1 MDTKTQIFIERAE
14 KVHGEKYDYTRTVY
28 VQARSKLT
36 ISCKKHGDFDQ
47 IADSIYEEAFLSLE
61 LSITSDKQ

>member
-14 KVHGEKYDYTRTVY
+14 KVHEEKYDYTRTVY
-28 VQARSKLT
+28 VQVPSKLT

-47 IADSIYEEAFLSLE
+47 IADRHLRESIPFP
-61 LSITSDKQ
+61 